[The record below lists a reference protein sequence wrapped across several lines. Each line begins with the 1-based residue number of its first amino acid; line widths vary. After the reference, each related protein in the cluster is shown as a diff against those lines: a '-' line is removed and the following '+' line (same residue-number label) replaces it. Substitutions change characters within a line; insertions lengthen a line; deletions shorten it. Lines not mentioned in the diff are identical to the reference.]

1 MTRHLKHPE
10 LRTRSEIVGAPILTQ
25 ISGLRRSQLRNARGS
40 VPDDGGS
47 AIRPCLVA
55 TERVQPSRFH
65 RIWQCS
71 QLSNWRKIRGT
82 SRDHN
87 SQC

>member
-25 ISGLRRSQLRNARGS
+25 ISGLRRSQLRNACGS

-47 AIRPCLVA
+47 AIRALFGGDRESSAVA
-55 TERVQPSRFH
+55 LPPDLAMQPAE
-65 RIWQCS
+65 
-71 QLSNWRKIRGT
+71 
-82 SRDHN
+82 
-87 SQC
+87 